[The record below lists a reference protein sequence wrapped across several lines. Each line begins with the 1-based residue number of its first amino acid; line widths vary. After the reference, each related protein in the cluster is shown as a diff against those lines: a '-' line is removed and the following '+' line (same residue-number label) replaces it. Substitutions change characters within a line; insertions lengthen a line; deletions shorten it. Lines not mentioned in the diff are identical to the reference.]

1 MNDSIIDWKQHR
13 DADDILWLT
22 LDKQGTDTNVLSVS
36 VLEQLDGLLDEI
48 NAKLPRAVVFRS
60 GKAGGFIAGADVNEF
75 LDVTS
80 TQEAL
85 IMIKRGQS
93 LFTRIESLRCPTIAL
108 IEGFCMGG
116 GTELALACDY
126 RVALDDSSTR
136 IGLPEVKLGIHP
148 AYGGLVRSTA
158 IVNPLKSLEL
168 MLSGRALTARAARAI
183 GLVDDVQPRRQLE
196 AAARG
201 LARSQPPKRR
211 MPFLGKL
218 LSLPGVRNLV
228 AALMRKQVAK
238 KAPRKHYPAPYAI
251 IDVWTNYY
259 GDRRRMMEEE
269 ANSVARLVQ
278 GDKVRSLIRVFFLQS
293 RLKGLGDKRAFDPR
307 HVHVIGA
314 GIMGGDI
321 AAWCALRGF
330 MVTLQDREAKYL
342 GQAFK
347 RAHRLFAKRLKTTA
361 EKNAALDRLIPDVE
375 GRGVARADV
384 VIEAIFED
392 IDAKH
397 AIFRDIEPRMKP
409 GAVLATNTSSIP
421 LETLATVLEQPDR
434 LVGIHFFNPVAMMP
448 LVEIVRTRSSSAQT
462 VEQAI
467 AFTQHIGKLPL
478 PVRSS
483 PGFLVNRIL
492 MPYLVEAFL
501 LYDEGVAPEAIDK
514 AATDF
519 GMPMGPV
526 ELADAVGLD
535 ICNSVANNLS
545 AAFGIE
551 LPRGLA
557 KMVDSK
563 HLGKKS
569 GRGFYNYKNGKPV
582 RDRDADLGDQKTIQN
597 RLIYRLLNEA
607 AACLQEEI
615 VADMDLLD
623 AGIIFGTGFAP
634 FRGGPLYYSQQ
645 QGIAGLRESMNAYAD
660 KFGERFAPVDGWS
673 KLEAAE
679 TRSDDRAE
687 AKPEPVLEKESK
699 NSAAAGAKP
708 ETRGKNAGEAG
719 IESGN
724 APRRPADDAPKTGSE
739 DSTGDES
746 VSETRDAAGI
756 ATAAEADD
764 GTASDSKAQP
774 AAGKKS
780 VKPKRKQTA
789 KKTAARKSAK
799 KAASKKSAKK
809 AASKK
814 AVSRARSGPADEPDG
829 QSG

>member
-1 MNDSIIDWKQHR
+1 MNDTIIDWKRER
-13 DADDILWLT
+13 DDDDILWLT

-36 VLEQLDGLLDEI
+36 VLEQLNSLLDEI
-48 NAKLPRAVVFRS
+48 NEQLPRAVVFRS
-60 GKAGGFIAGADVNEF
+60 GKPGGFIAGADVKEF
-75 LDVTS
+75 LDVTT

-126 RVALDDSSTR
+126 RIALDDSGTR

-168 MLSGRALTARAARAI
+168 MLTGRALTARAARAI
-183 GLVDDVQPRRQLE
+183 GLIDGVQPRRQLE
-196 AAARG
+196 AAARS
-201 LARSQPPKRR
+201 LALSPPQKRR
-211 MPFLGKL
+211 MPLLGRL
-218 LSLPGVRNLV
+218 LSLPGIRNLV
-228 AALMRKQVAK
+228 SALMKKQVAK

-251 IDVWTNYY
+251 LDVWTNYY

-269 ANSVARLVQ
+269 ANSVARLIQ
-278 GDKVRSLIRVFFLQS
+278 GDRVRSLIRVFFLQS
-293 RLKGLGDKRAFDPR
+293 RLKGLGDKRAFNPR

-330 MVTLQDREAKYL
+330 VVTLQDREAKYL

-347 RAHRLFAKRLKTTA
+347 RANTLFAKRLKTVP
-361 EKNAALDRLIPDVE
+361 EKNAALDRLIPDID
-375 GRGVARADV
+375 GHGVSRADV

-392 IDAKH
+392 VDAKH
-397 AIFRDIEPRMKP
+397 AIFRDLEPRMKP

-421 LETLATVLEQPDR
+421 LETLARVLEQPDR

-448 LVEIVRTRSSSAQT
+448 LVEIVRTRSSSAQA

-478 PVRSS
+478 PVKSS

-501 LYDEGVAPEAIDK
+501 LYDEGVAAEAIDK

-551 LPRGLA
+551 LPQGLA
-557 KMVDSK
+557 KMVDAK

-569 GRGFYNYKNGKPV
+569 GRGFYQYKNGKPV

-597 RLIYRLLNEA
+597 RLIYRFLNEA

-645 QGIAGLRESMNAYAD
+645 QGIDTLRESMTAYAD
-660 KFGERFAPVDGWS
+660 RFGDRFAPVDGWS
-673 KLEAAE
+673 RLAADDTRSGEKSAVKQEPVSKREPRESTAGKAKDVSGEKAAGSLEEVPAE
-679 TRSDDRAE
+679 TPKSGSDER
-687 AKPEPVLEKESK
+687 
-699 NSAAAGAKP
+699 
-708 ETRGKNAGEAG
+708 TEAG
-719 IESGN
+719 DGN
-724 APRRPADDAPKTGSE
+724 APGDENKLDAGAAVADKPAGNRPGAAKKP
-739 DSTGDES
+739 STGRARAVKS
-746 VSETRDAAGI
+746 
-756 ATAAEADD
+756 AT
-764 GTASDSKAQP
+764 GTA
-774 AAGKKS
+774 GK
-780 VKPKRKQTA
+780 V
-789 KKTAARKSAK
+789 KSAK
-799 KAASKKSAKK
+799 PKSKRGAKK
-809 AASKK
+809 PNDK
-814 AVSRARSGPADEPDG
+814 AVGRAKSRPAGKPDN